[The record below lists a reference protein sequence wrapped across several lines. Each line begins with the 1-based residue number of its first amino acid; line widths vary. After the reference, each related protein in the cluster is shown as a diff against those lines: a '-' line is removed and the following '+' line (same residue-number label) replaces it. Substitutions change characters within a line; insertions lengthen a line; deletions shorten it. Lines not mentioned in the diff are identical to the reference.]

1 MSTTPLRTP
10 AIRRTLRELFGPRR
24 PPQSVRP
31 GTPTPSDTPAR
42 RVPAPRY
49 EALAIGL
56 GCDHLGRDTTRL
68 HR

>member
-1 MSTTPLRTP
+1 MSATPLRTR
-10 AIRRTLRELFGPRR
+10 AIRRTLSDLLRYRR
-24 PPQSVRP
+24 PGS
-31 GTPTPSDTPAR
+31 GTPHDATPTR

-56 GCDHLGRDTTRL
+56 GCDHLGRHGTRR